1 MNKYS
6 ELLKNQ
12 IWASVVAIALI
23 LALSLILFML
33 NKKHFFNDM
42 GKIGKIA
49 VNIFVIAVILLTS
62 FYFSF
67 RIINLH
73 KDIQEQ
79 AYITYHGEFEV
90 SSFKESYVTLSGESG
105 CLKLN
110 GKVDLPGGEYSGTI
124 VYAQNS
130 KYILD
135 WNVNYSNFQN
145 SSHP

>member
-12 IWASVVAIALI
+12 IWASVVVIALI
-23 LALSLILFML
+23 LALSLILFIL
-33 NKKHFFNDM
+33 NKKHFFDDI
-42 GKIGKIA
+42 GKIGKTA
-49 VNIFVIAVILLTS
+49 VNIFVIAIMLLAS
-62 FYFSF
+62 FHFSF

-79 AYITYHGEFEV
+79 AYITYHGDFEV
-90 SSFKESYVTLSGESG
+90 SSFKEGYVTLSGESS
-105 CLKLN
+105 CLKLD
-110 GKVDLPGGEYSGTI
+110 GKIDLPGGQYSGTI

-135 WNVNYSNFQN
+135 WNVN
-145 SSHP
+145 

>member
-1 MNKYS
+1 MNKYN

-12 IWASVVAIALI
+12 IWASAVPIALI
-23 LALSLILFML
+23 LALSLMLFLL

-42 GKIGKIA
+42 WKIGKTA
-49 VNIFVIAVILLTS
+49 VNIFVIAVILLGS

-79 AYITYHGEFEV
+79 AYITYHGDFEV
-90 SSFKESYVTLSGESG
+90 SSFKEGYVTLSGESG
-105 CLKLN
+105 CLKLD
-110 GKVDLPGGEYSGTI
+110 GKIDLPGGQYFGTI

-135 WNVNYSNFQN
+135 WNVN
-145 SSHP
+145 

>member
-1 MNKYS
+1 MKYS

-23 LALSLILFML
+23 LALSLILFIL
-33 NKKHFFNDM
+33 NKKHSFDDL
-42 GKIGKIA
+42 GKIGKTA
-49 VNIFVIAVILLTS
+49 VHVFVIAIILLAG

-79 AYITYHGEFEV
+79 AYITYQGDFEV
-90 SSFKESYVTLSGESG
+90 SSFKEGYVTLSGESG
-105 CLKLN
+105 CLKLD
-110 GKVDLPGGEYSGTI
+110 GKIDLPGGQYFGTI
-124 VYAQNS
+124 VYAKNS

-135 WNVNYSNFQN
+135 WNVN
-145 SSHP
+145 

>member
-12 IWASVVAIALI
+12 IWASVVVIPLI

-33 NKKHFFNDM
+33 NKNHFFDDI
-42 GKIGKIA
+42 GKIGKTA
-49 VNIFVIAVILLTS
+49 VNIFVIAIILLGS
-62 FYFSF
+62 FHFSF

-73 KDIQEQ
+73 KDIQKQ
-79 AYITYHGEFEV
+79 AYITYHGDFEV

-110 GKVDLPGGEYSGTI
+110 GKVDLPGGQYSGTI

-135 WNVNYSNFQN
+135 WNVN
-145 SSHP
+145 

>member
-6 ELLKNQ
+6 EILKNQ
-12 IWASVVAIALI
+12 LWGSLVPIALI
-23 LALSLILFML
+23 LALSLMLFLL

-42 GKIGKIA
+42 GKIGKTA
-49 VNIFVIAVILLTS
+49 VNIFVIAVILLGS

-79 AYITYHGEFEV
+79 AYITYHGDFEV
-90 SSFKESYVTLSGESG
+90 SSFKEGYVTLSGESG
-105 CLKLN
+105 CLKLD
-110 GKVDLPGGEYSGTI
+110 GKIDLPGGQYSGTI

-135 WNVNYSNFQN
+135 WNVN
-145 SSHP
+145 

>member
-1 MNKYS
+1 MNKYN

-12 IWASVVAIALI
+12 IWASVVVIVLI
-23 LALSLILFML
+23 LALSLILFIL
-33 NKKHFFNDM
+33 NKRHFFDDL
-42 GKIGKIA
+42 GKIGKTA
-49 VNIFVIAVILLTS
+49 VNIFVIATILLAS

-79 AYITYHGEFEV
+79 TYITYHGDFEV
-90 SSFKESYVTLSGESG
+90 SSFKEDYVTLNGEPG
-105 CLKLN
+105 HLKLD
-110 GKVDLPGGEYSGTI
+110 GKIDLPGGQYTGTI

-135 WNVNYSNFQN
+135 WTVN
-145 SSHP
+145 